1 MSETGAAFEL
11 TTFSGTMTIDCS
23 ARGSGGS
30 LVGSFIPAALSA
42 SIYGKVRRSKLLMC
56 ARTPARR
63 GEIWFLARSSLVEVA
78 EGVVDA
84 LGGLQTLR
92 IADQGSVD
100 IGRIFLFFDGEM
112 VGTQMGVL
120 VGGKETALA
129 ARGSEKLAASEKCR
143 GISGL

>member
-1 MSETGAAFEL
+1 MY
-11 TTFSGTMTIDCS
+11 
-23 ARGSGGS
+23 AR
-30 LVGSFIPAALSA
+30 A
-42 SIYGKVRRSKLLMC
+42 
-56 ARTPARR
+56 PARR

-129 ARGSEKLAASEKCR
+129 ARGSEKLAPSEKCR